1 MKKIVIL
8 YSFVITSFMAISG
21 ILNAAT
27 FAEIASAVTLFTPL
41 AFYFTILMLP
51 KKHRSGINGN
61 DIVNII
67 PNQIEEGVVKS
78 LKNVKNPDYDPER
91 RKFLKLIGAAGGSLF
106 LLTIFTRKA
115 EASFF
120 GSMPGPG
127 TVALKNTAG
136 SQIDPAEKHPT
147 DGYNITEI
155 DDSGVDTYYG
165 YVNKDGAWFIRKELS
180 TGAYRY
186 AKGASD
192 FTNVTTGWPNRTNLT
207 YSYFNEVF

>member
-1 MKKIVIL
+1 MKKLIIL

-21 ILNAAT
+21 ILNANT

-51 KKHRSGINGN
+51 KRQKAI
-61 DIVNII
+61 DVDFDQVLDII
-67 PNQIEEGVVKS
+67 PDKIKS
-78 LKNVKNPDYDPER
+78 IKNPNYDPER
-91 RKFLKLIGAAGGSLF
+91 RKFLKLIAAAGGSLF
-106 LLTIFTRKA
+106 MLTVFTKKA
-115 EASFF
+115 EAAFF

-127 TVALKNTAG
+127 TVSIKNTSG
-136 SQIDPAEKHPT
+136 TQIDPAEKKPT

-165 YVNKDGAWFIRKELS
+165 FVNKDGAWYIQKELS

-186 AKGASD
+186 TKGSSD
-192 FTNVTTGWPNRTNLT
+192 FTNATTGWPNKVNLS
-207 YSYFNEVF
+207 YGYFNDVF